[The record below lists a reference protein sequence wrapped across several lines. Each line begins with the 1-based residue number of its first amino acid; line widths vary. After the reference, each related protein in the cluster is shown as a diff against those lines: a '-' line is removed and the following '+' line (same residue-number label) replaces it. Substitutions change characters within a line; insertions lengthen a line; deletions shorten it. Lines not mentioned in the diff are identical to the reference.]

1 MTLEDDTV
9 AATELS
15 SAGVDTHTANYGP
28 ISLVASEYGGANA
41 NVAGFLRCCSVAS
54 TFTILDVIDN
64 ERSQEPISA
73 AAVPVSQ
80 YDQLPAKVE
89 FNYAD
94 PAAGF
99 VDSSVL
105 EEEVLV
111 HGAVNKKSQKQLY
124 REPGSVEQ

>member
-1 MTLEDDTV
+1 MVYCHGSIKMLLPGYFLKFTRHW
-9 AATELS
+9 
-15 SAGVDTHTANYGP
+15 GVG
-28 ISLVASEYGGANA
+28 
-41 NVAGFLRCCSVAS
+41 
-54 TFTILDVIDN
+54 
-64 ERSQEPISA
+64 A